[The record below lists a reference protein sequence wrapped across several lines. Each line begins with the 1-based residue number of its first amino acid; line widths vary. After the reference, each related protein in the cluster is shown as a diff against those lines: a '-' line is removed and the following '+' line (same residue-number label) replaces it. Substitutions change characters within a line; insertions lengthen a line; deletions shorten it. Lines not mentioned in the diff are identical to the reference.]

1 MTCKRAESAQNMNFF
16 FSIKAKMV
24 VLITALM
31 AVIFLMIAFLFIN
44 EKKDELALDV
54 FTRVKAFAE
63 LTAPDIAEMTDL
75 YLEEEGF
82 VYFNREI
89 QKMFEQ
95 DEDISAISVVSYS
108 GQMVYDSLLDKDKKY
123 DGGDRVTGIG
133 FVALEQIRTKNP
145 SILIQSGD
153 TLEGSQIYY
162 LKDGQYVNVEEK
174 ILAAPEK
181 GFQISYLVQPASDKY
196 FVVYS
201 VTYEHMDVKVA
212 SMIRRI
218 LATAGFGFLLGILI
232 ALYMSARITNP
243 VRKLAEGAGAIAGG
257 NLQYHVDITSRDEL
271 GFLGNA
277 FNQMAVDLEKSME
290 ARVYKERVGREIE
303 LARKIQSQIIPKT
316 LPKIS
321 GLDVA
326 AGLIPAEE
334 VGGDMYD
341 FIPLGGGDVLM
352 YLGDVTGHGIPAC
365 IVGAIANSLFYSYSG
380 VKDLKT
386 IVRDVNVVLKKK
398 MMANMFM
405 TTCLLKWEASRNVL
419 SYVNAGHEPILCYSA
434 KPGQVMEGDKGGLAL
449 GMIADLGNVKEVGIN
464 MQSGD
469 VVVIYS
475 DGIVEAWKN
484 EKETYGMDRLK
495 KIVSTASKAKRGTV
509 TATEIKDAILAD
521 VAKFTAGYKQ
531 RDDVTLIVVKKV

>member
-1 MTCKRAESAQNMNFF
+1 MKFF

-44 EKKDELALDV
+44 EKKDELASDV

-63 LTAPDIAEMTDL
+63 LTAPDIADMTDL

-95 DEDISAISVVSYS
+95 DEDVSAMSVVSYS
-108 GQMVYDSLLDKDKKY
+108 GQMVYDSAQDKDKKF
-123 DGGDRVTGIG
+123 DGGDRAIG
-133 FVALEQIRTKNP
+133 FVDAEQIKAKNP
-145 SILIQSGD
+145 SIFTGN
-153 TLEGSQIYY
+153 IYY
-162 LKDGQYVNVEEK
+162 LKDGKYVDSEEK
-174 ILAAPEK
+174 PLVAPPK
-181 GFQISYLVQPASDKY
+181 GFKIQYLVQPASDKY
-196 FVVYS
+196 SVVYS
-201 VTYEHMDVKVA
+201 MTYEHMDAKVA
-212 SMIRRI
+212 SMINRI

-243 VRKLAEGAGAIAGG
+243 VRKLAEGAGAIAKG

-277 FNQMAVDLEKSME
+277 FNQMAIDLGKSVE
-290 ARVYKERVGREIE
+290 ARVYKERVGREVE
-303 LARKIQSQIIPKT
+303 LARKIQDQIIPKT
-316 LPKIS
+316 LPRIS

-405 TTCLLKWEASRNVL
+405 TTCLLKWEASRGSI

-434 KPGQVMEGDKGGLAL
+434 KTGQVMEGDKGGLAL

-464 MQSGD
+464 MQAGD

-475 DGIVEAWKN
+475 DGIIEAWKN

-495 KIVSTASKAKRGTV
+495 RTVLAASKLKKGHAS
-509 TATEIKDAILAD
+509 AMEIKDAILAD

-531 RDDVTLIVVKKV
+531 KDDVTLIVVRKV